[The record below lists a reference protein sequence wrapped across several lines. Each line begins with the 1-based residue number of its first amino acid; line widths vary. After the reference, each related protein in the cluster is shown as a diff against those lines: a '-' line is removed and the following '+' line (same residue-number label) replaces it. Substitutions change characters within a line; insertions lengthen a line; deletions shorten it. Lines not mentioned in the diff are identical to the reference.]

1 MQATHA
7 DPYAGITLPEPPTG
21 YRLAKWQE
29 KYDERAMWWSG
40 GAWKG
45 FGNGSVFRVND
56 WAGVSDPKWSIF
68 AIPIDQPSPLKSW
81 QFREVPWV
89 QPEPKTLADCQS
101 LTNVVVED
109 VDGMWCVACKLG
121 FDGQQI
127 GGRHLGPAV
136 NLKFVQYL
144 DAPPKKPMSLDDV
157 PDGRVIRCQDRWH
170 WRVGPTWWRLSNS
183 GGVWPILPPKRE
195 SEFTITNHI
204 AEFRGP
210 A

>member
-56 WAGVSDPKWSIF
+56 WAGVGDPKWSIF
-68 AIPIDQPSPLKSW
+68 AIPFDQSSSLKSW
-81 QFREVPWV
+81 QFREAPWV
-89 QPEPKTLADCQS
+89 QPEPKTLADCPS
-101 LTNVVVED
+101 LTNVIVED
-109 VDGMWCVACKLG
+109 ENGLWVVACKLG
-121 FDGQQI
+121 FDGQQL
-127 GGRHLGPAV
+127 GGRELGPAK
-136 NLKFVQYL
+136 NLKFIQYL
-144 DAPPKKPMSLDDV
+144 DPPPQKPLSLNDV
-157 PDGRVIRCQDRWH
+157 PDGRVIECRGHHYWKAGGNWFRRLQN
-170 WRVGPTWWRLSNS
+170 GEINQSIPTD
-183 GGVWPILPPKRE
+183 K
-195 SEFTITNHI
+195 FTITNYI

-210 A
+210 AWPT